1 VIQFASIILFH
12 AALESCPIPSV
23 KKKVQLLMDRL
34 IIIGGQQYERD
45 VPMGSIEQCQSEATR
60 VVNKAANIR
69 VATTTDA
76 AEIGA
81 GCVIKINPGNPA

>member
-1 VIQFASIILFH
+1 MAPRVLRRAPN
-12 AALESCPIPSV
+12 EP
-23 KKKVQLLMDRL
+23 DL
-34 IIIGGQQYERD
+34 IVMLVLTLIIGGQQYERD
-45 VPMGSIEQCQSEATR
+45 VSMDSIDQCQSEATR
-60 VVNKAANIR
+60 VINEAANVR

>member
-1 VIQFASIILFH
+1 MAPRGRDFCGAPN
-12 AALESCPIPSV
+12 EP
-23 KKKVQLLMDRL
+23 DL
-34 IIIGGQQYERD
+34 IVMPVLTLIIGGQQYGRD

-60 VVNKAANIR
+60 VVNEAANIR

>member
-1 VIQFASIILFH
+1 MS
-12 AALESCPIPSV
+12 PT
-23 KKKVQLLMDRL
+23 L
-34 IIIGGQQYERD
+34 IVMLVLTLIIGGQQYERD

-60 VVNKAANIR
+60 VVNEAANVR